1 MTTDTDLL
9 VDHAKA
15 DKKNKNTYL
24 LVDHNVYVVFIYN
37 LIQKMGV
44 DDQFTSFISMAFVFF
59 LIIYLEMY

>member
-1 MTTDTDLL
+1 

-59 LIIYLEMY
+59 